1 MTKSSG
7 TILDGECRPEGRGA
21 GTGPRSQ
28 AECRERLG
36 RLMHD
41 ENSALSELATLLDR
55 EHGYLEA
62 NDVVSLEGATRERQ
76 RCVARIFRVDEERRA
91 LCRDMGHSLDPK
103 GLEELIRWCDP
114 KGTLAGGWA
123 ECFAAADRCRRL
135 NDRNGALVAARLTHV
150 QARLGT
156 LIHSRREA
164 TTYGPRGG
172 YSQPSS
178 GQVVTTEA

>member
-1 MTKSSG
+1 M
-7 TILDGECRPEGRGA
+7 DQ
-21 GTGPRSQ
+21 SQ
-28 AECRERLG
+28 CRERLG
-36 RLMHD
+36 RLIG
-41 ENSALSELATLLDR
+41 EESRALNELAALLDR

-62 NDVVSLEGATRERQ
+62 NDVASLEGATRERQ
-76 RCVARIFRVDEERRA
+76 RCVARIFRVDEQRRA
-91 LCRDMGHSLDPK
+91 LCSEMGHPLDLK

-123 ECFAAADRCRRL
+123 ECSAAAGKCRQL

-156 LIHSRREA
+156 LIETHREA
-164 TTYGPRGG
+164 VTYGPKGG

-178 GQVVTTEA
+178 GRVVATEA

>member
-1 MTKSSG
+1 MDQS
-7 TILDGECRPEGRGA
+7 
-21 GTGPRSQ
+21 
-28 AECRERLG
+28 ECRERLG
-36 RLMHD
+36 RLVHD
-41 ENSALSELATLLDR
+41 ESKALNELAALLDR

-62 NDVVSLEGATRERQ
+62 NDVASLEGAARDRQ
-76 RCVARIFRVDEERRA
+76 RCVARIIRVDEERRA
-91 LCRDMGHSLDPK
+91 LCRDMGHPPELK

-123 ECFAAADRCRRL
+123 ECSAAADRCRRL

-156 LIHSRREA
+156 LIESRREA
-164 TTYGPRGG
+164 VTYGPRGSQHRLG

-178 GQVVTTEA
+178 GRVVATEA